1 MSGKKVNTT
10 IGITIILLAIYLIIL
25 PINIDSFKDF
35 NRYENIVVNI
45 IKISQYVFIEFLFIV
60 SIVFAIANKKENG
73 LRNSYLLFPLIIL
86 YLIIPSPFFAAIA
99 LISGLLI
106 IYFTFKKNYVSID
119 SYFLFS
125 VFLILIVILLSFII
139 STFFLKPIANIFQ
152 KEMERNIGITNYDEK
167 FFEYIVP
174 IEDDSPYINLNIK
187 KEGRKVYGYIDN
199 TGKTTIP
206 FEYDFATPF
215 YRVKAYNK
223 EFLIAAVSKDG
234 ITEVILKN
242 ERLVMS
248 YVSEFETYDY
258 VQKIQEFETILKD
271 VFKEKEI
278 VTEISKNTTNIIA
291 KKVSPKEKNQ
301 DYTYKYQL
309 NDKKDILIYESEVGN
324 PTKYII
330 RNRNAPYAE
339 MKLETS
345 NLIYD
350 EDYLYTFRN
359 NTIPFYDRD
368 RNEQGWFM
376 EDGEKITITGNAQI
390 MDVEEDRILIKN
402 HSKNTAYFIDY
413 NSKVLSPIFKDVI
426 VDGDR
431 YLIRTMADKWIITD
445 KSFRKIFNEEFDIVN
460 TNLISAGIYLLA
472 NIPEE
477 LSFNEYNYVEIQ
489 YMVVTR
495 KGHMILSQTDHIHNI
510 YYKFEGNKNNK
521 EDIEVLRD
529 DLKSIQYINFGDKFY
544 KYDEENF

>member
-1 MSGKKVNTT
+1 
-10 IGITIILLAIYLIIL
+10 
-25 PINIDSFKDF
+25 
-35 NRYENIVVNI
+35 
-45 IKISQYVFIEFLFIV
+45 
-60 SIVFAIANKKENG
+60 
-73 LRNSYLLFPLIIL
+73 
-86 YLIIPSPFFAAIA
+86 
-99 LISGLLI
+99 
-106 IYFTFKKNYVSID
+106 
-119 SYFLFS
+119 
-125 VFLILIVILLSFII
+125 
-139 STFFLKPIANIFQ
+139 
-152 KEMERNIGITNYDEK
+152 
-167 FFEYIVP
+167 
-174 IEDDSPYINLNIK
+174 
-187 KEGRKVYGYIDN
+187 
-199 TGKTTIP
+199 
-206 FEYDFATPF
+206 
-215 YRVKAYNK
+215 
-223 EFLIAAVSKDG
+223 
-234 ITEVILKN
+234 
-242 ERLVMS
+242 
-248 YVSEFETYDY
+248 
-258 VQKIQEFETILKD
+258 
-271 VFKEKEI
+271 
-278 VTEISKNTTNIIA
+278 
-291 KKVSPKEKNQ
+291 
-301 DYTYKYQL
+301 
-309 NDKKDILIYESEVGN
+309 
-324 PTKYII
+324 
-330 RNRNAPYAE
+330 

>member
-1 MSGKKVNTT
+1 M
-10 IGITIILLAIYLIIL
+10 
-25 PINIDSFKDF
+25 
-35 NRYENIVVNI
+35 
-45 IKISQYVFIEFLFIV
+45 LFR
-60 SIVFAIANKKENG
+60 S
-73 LRNSYLLFPLIIL
+73 
-86 YLIIPSPFFAAIA
+86 
-99 LISGLLI
+99 
-106 IYFTFKKNYVSID
+106 
-119 SYFLFS
+119 
-125 VFLILIVILLSFII
+125 
-139 STFFLKPIANIFQ
+139 
-152 KEMERNIGITNYDEK
+152 
-167 FFEYIVP
+167 
-174 IEDDSPYINLNIK
+174 
-187 KEGRKVYGYIDN
+187 
-199 TGKTTIP
+199 
-206 FEYDFATPF
+206 PF